1 MRSLPKHW
9 PPSGLCG
16 ARGRLASGTETTA
29 HPPTWSRAQAPV
41 TAKASDLQPVAGLHT
56 PRCAV
61 TQNTRTHTCRAR
73 TRPWQEAVTPDGT
86 AVLSARQFYRGRYK
100 RDFLKV
106 ATGTHRS
113 HCAPGSAHTPCSP
126 HDQHGADGSCAPVP
140 SCSFVAPSSPV
151 TDADPAAAPR
161 PFPVGPRG
169 RTRQARG
176 FSPVLRPRRDCAGSA
191 LTGERPVAWLH
202 RGRPLRLL
210 VQCTGSSPLS
220 VTAVASGGQRVEV
233 GGGIQG
239 ARCSPHAGGRLGC
252 HCCHRG
258 LPPVPLQCLPALVAS
273 VA

>member
-1 MRSLPKHW
+1 MEPGGRP
-9 PPSGLCG
+9 G
-16 ARGRLASGTETTA
+16 RGRASARWPSRYLGIDVGRTLPRVVVVQGHRSACGRRALPAASAVPLCRQGKGGSRREVAAKALAAFRPPWSRGPLGQWDETTA
-29 HPPTWSRAQAPV
+29 PHPATWSHTQAPV
-41 TAKASDLQPVAGLHT
+41 TAKASDLRPVAGLHT

-126 HDQHGADGSCAPVP
+126 HDQHGADGFCAPVP

-176 FSPVLRPRRDCAGSA
+176 FSPGAA
-191 LTGERPVAWLH
+191 
-202 RGRPLRLL
+202 
-210 VQCTGSSPLS
+210 SPM
-220 VTAVASGGQRVEV
+220 
-233 GGGIQG
+233 
-239 ARCSPHAGGRLGC
+239 
-252 HCCHRG
+252 
-258 LPPVPLQCLPALVAS
+258 
-273 VA
+273 